1 MTNKPLN
8 VLITE
13 DSEDDALLLVRELH
27 RAGYEPIFERVD
39 SPESLSA
46 ALPKRPWDLVI
57 ADYTMPRFSGTDAL
71 EIIKKSGL
79 DAPFIFVSGTIGED
93 TAVDAMK
100 AGAHDYIMKGN
111 LRRFIPAVERE
122 LREAEMRRERRR
134 AEEQVRQQQERIR
147 ALHDINLAITSTLD
161 LQSVLNL
168 LLEKID
174 LLLPSTAAT
183 TIRLIDKQT
192 GALEPVASRNF
203 DDQVWK
209 AEEWDGHDLAQL
221 VLRGRSPLM
230 ISNLQG
236 SRAIRNP
243 WFFRMHGL
251 VSYIGIPL
259 VAKGEPVGV
268 IGFYTR
274 QQLHFSN
281 EQIEFLSTFAGQAA
295 IAINNSQLYG
305 QTRKQAVELQEANKA
320 KAEFLSVMSHELRT
334 PIAAVIGYTEMIR
347 NKLLGR
353 INQEQEQTLG
363 KIFRNSKDLLS
374 MINSILEASRIESQT
389 VKVEAHEVP
398 LGRFLGELRASYD
411 VPINKDVTLVW
422 RYPENLPIIR
432 TDGWKLRHIVQ
443 NLIDNAVKYTDRGR
457 VTISARHFSRNQ
469 TVEFRVEDT
478 GIGIAQEA
486 LPVIFEMFRQENSS
500 SARSYSGVG
509 LGLYIVKTF
518 TDMLGGKI
526 EVKSEQG
533 KGSTF
538 TVTIPCEI

>member
-398 LGRFLGELRASYD
+398 LGHFLGELRASYD

>member
-1 MTNKPLN
+1 MTNKPLH

-27 RAGYEPIFERVD
+27 RAGYEPTFERVD

-71 EIIKKSGL
+71 EIVKKSGL

-93 TAVDAMK
+93 TAVDAMR

-259 VAKGEPVGV
+259 VAQGEPVGV

-398 LGRFLGELRASYD
+398 LGHFLGELRASYD

-526 EVKSEQG
+526 EAKSEQG

>member
-422 RYPENLPIIR
+422 RYPEDLPIIR